1 LISDAQN
8 LQVLPHHEA
17 KKQNIPVS
25 EKDIAEVDPEVTVM
39 VDLTNPKRPSEGDQV
54 VISHHED
61 HVVTD
66 HEVDLGI
73 EIWKNRANIV
83 VSADDCT
90 KYRSTA
96 KTVTLRCEIS

>member
-1 LISDAQN
+1 
-8 LQVLPHHEA
+8 V

-25 EKDIAEVDPEVTVM
+25 EKGIAEVDPEVTVM
-39 VDLTNPKRPSEGDQV
+39 VDLTNPKRSSEGDQV
-54 VISHHED
+54 VISRHGD

-83 VSADDCT
+83 VSAVDDYT
-90 KYRSTA
+90 EYRSMA